1 MLALLRY
8 WPTGN
13 TGKEILFL
21 NELEDLFEPLEP
33 IHVRGYVKPL
43 GRRLAR
49 CIASSCSQIVERVMY
64 LWNSSAFNLLF
75 VRDKQNVTVLAP
87 LVYNALRRCSE
98 DVSNASL
105 RQMAIHVIGDLDGFQ
120 HGVSGTV
127 GGGLFG
133 CESIIVAIVCLLE

>member
-13 TGKEILFL
+13 TGTEILFL

-105 RQMAIHVIGDLDGFQ
+105 RQMAIHVIGILMDSNTELVEQLAEDY
-120 HGVSGTV
+120 S
-127 GGGLFG
+127 
-133 CESIIVAIVCLLE
+133 VANP

>member
-98 DVSNASL
+98 DASNASL
-105 RQMAIHVIGDLDGFQ
+105 RQMAIHVIGILMDSNTELVEQLAEDY
-120 HGVSGTV
+120 S
-127 GGGLFG
+127 L
-133 CESIIVAIVCLLE
+133 ANP

>member
-43 GRRLAR
+43 MIDAR
-49 CIASSCSQIVERVMY
+49 ISS
-64 LWNSSAFNLLF
+64 NSDTPRWL
-75 VRDKQNVTVLAP
+75 
-87 LVYNALRRCSE
+87 C
-98 DVSNASL
+98 VS
-105 RQMAIHVIGDLDGFQ
+105 
-120 HGVSGTV
+120 
-127 GGGLFG
+127 
-133 CESIIVAIVCLLE
+133 